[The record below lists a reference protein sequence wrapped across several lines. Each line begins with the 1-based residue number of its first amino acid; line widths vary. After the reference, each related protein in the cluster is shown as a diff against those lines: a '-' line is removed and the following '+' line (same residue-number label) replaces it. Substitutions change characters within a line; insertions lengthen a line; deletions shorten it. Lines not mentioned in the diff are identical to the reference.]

1 MFNAFLSTKSKTHS
15 LAHSGSERGKKTHGG
30 GTEVGKVTTLKGIFK
45 KFENVLLC

>member
-30 GTEVGKVTTLKGIFK
+30 GTEVGKVTNLKGIFK